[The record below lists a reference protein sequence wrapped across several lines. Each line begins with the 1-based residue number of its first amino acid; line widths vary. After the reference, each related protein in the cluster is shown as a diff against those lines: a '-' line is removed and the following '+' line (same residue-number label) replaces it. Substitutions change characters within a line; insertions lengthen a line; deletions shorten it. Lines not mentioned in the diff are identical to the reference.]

1 MSYEMLTSPVELTD
15 AELDM
20 IAGGLPPVAQEGLVN
35 ANVQVEDV
43 CVPVNVQVLAENN
56 PITFD
61 CPD

>member
-1 MSYEMLTSPVELTD
+1 LTD
-15 AELDM
+15 AEVDM

-43 CVPVNVQVLAENN
+43 CVPVNIQVLAENN